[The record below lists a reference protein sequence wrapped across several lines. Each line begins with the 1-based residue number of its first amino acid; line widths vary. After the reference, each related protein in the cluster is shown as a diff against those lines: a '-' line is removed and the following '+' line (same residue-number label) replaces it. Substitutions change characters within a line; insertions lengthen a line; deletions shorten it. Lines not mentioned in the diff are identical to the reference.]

1 MEILITMLHWN
12 IMKEGLSE
20 LTDGLKNTE
29 YSLFYTT

>member
-1 MEILITMLHWN
+1 
-12 IMKEGLSE
+12 MKEGLSE